1 MKNIFSLQKSKRLF
15 IIGIITLFLSNCGIT
30 NNLSPSKQYS
40 GLFSYLATYSYNQ
53 NNSFIQLTGTLT
65 GEDGSTPLSGGILY
79 INFNLFSN
87 LSKSAMDTRVN
98 TDSSGNFSMNLN
110 IGNFTVQVYNSSN
123 EYLGSFTMDITS
135 NSIPPTPK
143 INGKFGL
150 INLIVKPI
158 NPFENS
164 CGSICGY
171 IAGVSNSLDRLF
183 VYGMEKNNPVIYESL
198 DGETFSKTYIKLG
211 DCISSYNSS
220 SPIDC
225 KVSAV
230 GYENGIY
237 VVLGAKVTCSMN
249 TPCNVIA
256 TYYGMGPS
264 LSTIVINSINPAIPP
279 SALFGYGRT
288 FIFSNGY
295 FNYLNNGSFGNPSFI
310 YKSNDGI
317 TFNSYQASSNGGL
330 TNTSEQSAV
339 AKASCNDLFF
349 GEENLAFCGLK
360 AYLENGIWNDT
371 TATVTTPTTDINLI
385 YTGSY
390 NKGTYQYL
398 SHNNSNNISKIYST
412 IGSLIRT
419 SSFTLLDTGFSF
431 SGYLTPIY
439 SNNLYLISLGLV
451 FSNQIPGSFSNVNL
465 SVVRS
470 ADFGTSYTLF
480 TPSFPTVI
488 NNPIGLGS
496 IGNNFFFTGMNQSSS
511 NFSKSYL
518 LKSIDGVNWT
528 TVILP

>member
-183 VYGMEKNNPVIYESL
+183 VYGMEKNNPVIYETL
-198 DGETFSKTYIKLG
+198 DGETFSKSYVKLG
-211 DCISSYNSS
+211 DCVSSYNSS
-220 SPIDC
+220 PPIDC
-225 KVSAV
+225 KISAIA
-230 GYENGIY
+230 YENGIY
-237 VVLGAKVTCSMN
+237 VVVGVKASCTINS
-249 TPCNVIA
+249 PCNILA

-264 LSTIVINSINPAIPP
+264 LSTISINSINSPATNIN
-279 SALFGYGRT
+279 FGRT

-295 FNYLNNGSFGNPSFI
+295 LSYITFGNPSTI
-310 YKSNDGI
+310 HYTNDGN
-317 TFNSYQASSNGGL
+317 TFNSLPLS
-330 TNTSEQSAV
+330 TNALATNPSDI
-339 AKASCNDLFF
+339 AKSVCNDLFY
-349 GEENLAFCGLK
+349 GENNLAFCGLK
-360 AYLENGIWNDT
+360 ARQDGNTWLAN
-371 TATVTTPTTDINLI
+371 TAIINTPTTDPELN
-385 YTGSY
+385 YVGSY
-390 NKGTYQYL
+390 NKGNYQIVSYK
-398 SHNNSNNISKIYST
+398 SSTKTSKIYST
-412 IGSLIRT
+412 DGSLAGNGNFTLFETGFST
-419 SSFTLLDTGFSF
+419 SSF
-431 SGYLTPIY
+431 LTPIF
-439 SNNLYLISLGLV
+439 STNLYLFSLGFVYRNTGSITNATISL
-451 FSNQIPGSFSNVNL
+451 
-465 SVVRS
+465 VRS
-470 ADFGTSYTLF
+470 SDSGASYSLSSPT
-480 TPSFPTVI
+480 FPAVI
-488 NNPIGLGS
+488 NNPSGLGS
-496 IGNNFFFTGMNQSSS
+496 IGNNFFFAGQNQLTS

-518 LKSIDGVNWT
+518 FKTTDGVTWT
-528 TVILP
+528 TVTLP